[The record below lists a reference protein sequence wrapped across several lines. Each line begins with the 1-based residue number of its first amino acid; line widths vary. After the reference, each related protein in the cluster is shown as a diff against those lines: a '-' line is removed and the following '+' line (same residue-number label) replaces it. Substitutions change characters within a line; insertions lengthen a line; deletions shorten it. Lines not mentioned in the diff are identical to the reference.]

1 MARLLLDSHVVKWW
15 LDDHPMLGPATRELI
30 TESPDVV
37 ISVVTPWELGIK
49 RALGKLSFPD
59 GLVEEIEAN
68 GFSMLSISP
77 AHAETAPNLAM
88 HHRDPFD
95 RMLVA
100 QAQCEALTLVS
111 ADRQLL
117 HYAVE
122 LSNAR
127 Q

>member
-1 MARLLLDSHVVKWW
+1 MADPGSLSDIIDVTITLADAEVQRDGFSGV
-15 LDDHPMLGPATRELI
+15 MLVSEHEVG
-30 TESPDVV
+30 SPDRVQTYTGKKADV
-37 ISVVTPWELGIK
+37 LAAMVADGF
-49 RALGKLSFPD
+49 ALLRVS
-59 GLVEEIEAN
+59 A
-68 GFSMLSISP
+68 

-88 HHRDPFD
+88 HHCDPFD

-127 Q
+127 L